1 MQDGLLRSCGN
12 RFGTVRTPFVQEVQG
27 RVKLQ
32 WCVWVVRWCE
42 ARQGLR
48 AEQEQGQGAVLI
60 CGCSVSAC
68 TGRQGVGDPSVVCV
82 LDMGESVGVI
92 CVAVVCDGGA

>member
-1 MQDGLLRSCGN
+1 M
-12 RFGTVRTPFVQEVQG
+12 RTPFVQEVQG

-60 CGCSVSAC
+60 CGCSVSAS
-68 TGRQGVGDPSVVCV
+68 TGRQGVRMPSIVCAV
-82 LDMGESVGVI
+82 GMGESVGVI
-92 CVAVVCDGGA
+92 CVAVECGGGA